1 MPHKCALVATHGRTL
16 MRAVLQGFA
25 GVSPRSVAPNLIE
38 VLSTLMS
45 RAGTTVETSD
55 SGTASEWM
63 KEVIFSVSVL
73 DPGCFFA
80 SLSFEQPDFIPNKA
94 TVADKE
100 KFVKAVV
107 G

>member
-1 MPHKCALVATHGRTL
+1 LIHRSALTAELMPHKCALVAAHGRAL

-45 RAGTTVETSD
+45 RAGTTVETND

-63 KEVIFSVSVL
+63 KEVIFSVSV
-73 DPGCFFA
+73 
-80 SLSFEQPDFIPNKA
+80 
-94 TVADKE
+94 
-100 KFVKAVV
+100 
-107 G
+107 

>member
-1 MPHKCALVATHGRTL
+1 MPRKCALVAVHGRAL

-45 RAGTTVETSD
+45 RAGTTVETND

-63 KEVIFSVSVL
+63 KEVIFSVSVWHAKCVSS
-73 DPGCFFA
+73 PHRISN
-80 SLSFEQPDFIPNKA
+80 SLISSRIKQQ
-94 TVADKE
+94 
-100 KFVKAVV
+100 
-107 G
+107 

>member
-1 MPHKCALVATHGRTL
+1 MPHKCALVAAHGRAL

-45 RAGTTVETSD
+45 RAGTTVETND
-55 SGTASEWM
+55 SGTAGDWM
-63 KEVIFSVSVL
+63 KEVIFSVSVC
-73 DPGCFFA
+73 DAEYFFF
-80 SLSFEQPDFIPNKA
+80 SLYFKQPDFIPNKA